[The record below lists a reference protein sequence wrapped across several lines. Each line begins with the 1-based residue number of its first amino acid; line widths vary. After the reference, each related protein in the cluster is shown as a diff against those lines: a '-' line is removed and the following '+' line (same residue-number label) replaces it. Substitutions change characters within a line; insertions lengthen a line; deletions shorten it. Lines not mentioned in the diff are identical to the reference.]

1 VAADEPRR
9 LTTGEDARKG
19 RLRAGV
25 ELDWALDLTSREPS
39 RRARALARYQQT
51 ERRYWEAQ
59 RRINEL
65 WAQAG
70 TIHPADPR
78 LAAAMDQAITALQ
91 DAGQYRFLQAVW
103 DWPGEGRGVELPI
116 RPISLVDATPQVL
129 SELVRH
135 PERADDWGRDSPLLP
150 FVLVLLE
157 WEVAFPQDWPK
168 DWGTKKRLLRELA
181 RLGRYYDQDVRR
193 RLADL
198 VMAAVSRPHR
208 CEDQG
213 YGAVARAVAD
223 EQLRRRLEQAA
234 GVPDRLTRLRAS
246 FLLFLLDHPE
256 VPSRPREW
264 TRWLQQEAG

>member
-1 VAADEPRR
+1 MAADEPRR
-9 LTTGEDARKG
+9 PATGEDARKR
-19 RLRAGV
+19 RLRSGLN
-25 ELDWALDLTSREPS
+25 LDWALDLTSRDPS
-39 RRARALARYQQT
+39 RRASALARYQQT
-51 ERRYWEAQ
+51 ERRYRDAQ
-59 RRINEL
+59 QRINEL

-70 TIHPADPR
+70 TIRPADPH
-78 LAAAMDQAITALQ
+78 LAATTDQAITALQ
-91 DAGQYRFLQAVW
+91 DASQYRFLQAVW
-103 DWPGEGRGVELPI
+103 DWPGDGEGVELPI
-116 RPISLVDATPQVL
+116 RPKPWADAIR
-129 SELVRH
+129 ELLRQ

-150 FVLVLLE
+150 FVLVFLE

-168 DWGTKKRLLRELA
+168 AWGTKKRLLRELS
-181 RLGRYYDQDVRR
+181 RLGRHYDQDVRR

-198 VMAAVSRPHR
+198 VMAAVRRPHR

-256 VPSRPREW
+256 VPSRPQEW
-264 TRWLQQEAG
+264 TRWLQQDAE